1 MSNTDQSLNL
11 ANDQQ
16 DEWIIIEEEGMK
28 LRIFELLYDDVIEQ
42 SSFLLCRVLS
52 IETISYYEF
61 SLLGYT

>member
-1 MSNTDQSLNL
+1 VSNTDQSLNL